1 VDRFYGSNDRQVSD
15 VEEQFYPSQAHV
27 ASAHAED
34 LQGWL
39 LTMQGTGE
47 IAAMQVPR
55 GFSRHD
61 Q

>member
-1 VDRFYGSNDRQVSD
+1 VDRFHCPDDRQVAD
-15 VEEQFYPSQAHV
+15 VEEQFYPSLAHP
-27 ASAHAED
+27 APTHAEE

-39 LTMQGTGE
+39 LSTQGAGE

-55 GFSRHD
+55 GFSRYD